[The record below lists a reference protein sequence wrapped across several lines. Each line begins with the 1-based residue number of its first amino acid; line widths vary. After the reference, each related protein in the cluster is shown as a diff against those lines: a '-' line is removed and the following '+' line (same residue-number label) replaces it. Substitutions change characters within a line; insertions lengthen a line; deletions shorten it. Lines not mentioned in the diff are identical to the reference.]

1 MRARPAPARAFVLPT
16 LLLAIASA
24 GPGLT
29 QHRTGPAT
37 AVAERKA
44 FNAVPGPDAEYLV
57 LIDRY
62 TLRDDGSVVH
72 ERTSRL
78 QVNSYLAINRKY
90 GESKVDYDPAIETFE
105 VVANRTVLP
114 SGQVVEAPANAF
126 VDDQPPAAEGNP
138 LWSGLRR
145 KIIVH
150 TALEPGAVIEEAY
163 RITLK
168 ADASPWLDFGEPLAA
183 ELPIRERVVEWDV
196 PISASQR
203 VTASVSIVPMMPTVV
218 ETAGRA
224 VWTWRRAGVPAIPEE
239 PGAPP
244 RSEAV
249 PFLWASTCAW
259 DEAAAEL
266 ARRIEAAGPAPET
279 AVAAARQAMAKE
291 TSWEPRLLAALA
303 AVAGSLNVS
312 AIAPALQ
319 HWQPKPLAE
328 VWRSGYAT
336 PLELASLEAKVLM
349 AAGFSADVA
358 LLAPPARN
366 RKAGPGF
373 AGFDRALLRLAGED
387 GTPRL
392 YDPAEPAAG
401 VPLEARIAGPL
412 LIPRRP
418 GFEAAPTSN
427 PSRRDL
433 TVVAEVRADG
443 GLSGSLALFATGAA
457 TPHAEL
463 VQEPGKLADE
473 LACAVVPGAKAK
485 AQQITSLARLRATLE
500 VGFEGTLPE
509 KSNLG
514 LVRFAMPGVPGGVD
528 KDLPPLPAAGRLAPI
543 ALPGPVCE
551 TVEITLTLPS
561 GWTVVALPEPARVSN
576 PVGLV
581 EITSTQAGDGKIHV
595 VRRIELAERTATADQ
610 AAQVRALLVAWLAP
624 VGRDLLLRPPAKAAQ
639 K

>member
-1 MRARPAPARAFVLPT
+1 V
-16 LLLAIASA
+16 LLAIASA
-24 GPGLT
+24 VPSFA
-29 QHRTGPAT
+29 QQRAGPAT
-37 AVAERKA
+37 AATERKA
-44 FNAVPGPDAEYLV
+44 FTAFPGPDAEYLV
-57 LIDRY
+57 LVDRY

-90 GESKVDYDPAIETFE
+90 GESKVEYDPAIETFE
-105 VVANRTVLP
+105 VVTNRTVLP
-114 SGQVVEAPANAF
+114 SGELVEAPANAF

-196 PISASQR
+196 PKSASQR
-203 VTASVSIVPMMPTVV
+203 VTVSVSIVPVMPTVS
-218 ETAGRA
+218 EKAGRA
-224 VWTWRRAGVPAIPEE
+224 VWTCRRAGVPANPEE

-244 RSEAV
+244 RNEAL
-249 PFLWASTCAW
+249 PFLWASTCDW

-279 AVAAARQAMAKE
+279 AVAAAREAMAKE
-291 TSWEPRLLAALA
+291 TAWEPRLLAALA
-303 AVAGSLNVS
+303 AITGSLNVS
-312 AIAPALQ
+312 AITPALQ
-319 HWQPKPLAE
+319 HWQVKSLAE

-336 PLELASLEAKVLM
+336 PLELASLEAKVLR
-349 AAGFSADVA
+349 AAGFSADIA
-358 LLAPPARN
+358 LLAPAGRN
-366 RKAGPGF
+366 RKDAPGF
-373 AGFDRALLRLAGED
+373 AGFDRTLLRLTGED

-401 VPLEARIAGPL
+401 VPLEAWIAGPL
-412 LIPRRP
+412 LIPQRP
-418 GFEAAPTSN
+418 GFVTAPTSN

-443 GLSGSLALFATGAA
+443 SLSGSLALVATGAA
-457 TPHAEL
+457 TPHAAL
-463 VQEPGKLADE
+463 VQEPGKLANE
-473 LACAVVPGAKAK
+473 LARAVVPDAKAK

-509 KSNLG
+509 KSDLG
-514 LVRFAMPGVPGGVD
+514 LVRFATPGVPGGVD

-543 ALPGPVCE
+543 ALPGPVGE
-551 TVEITLTLPS
+551 TTEITLTPPV
-561 GWTVVALPEPARVSN
+561 GWNVAALPEPARVSN

-581 EITSTQAGDGKIHV
+581 EITSTQGADGKIHV
-595 VRRIELAERTATADQ
+595 VRHIELAERTATADQ
-610 AAQVRALLVAWLAP
+610 TAQVRALLVAWLAP
-624 VGRDLLLRPPAKAAQ
+624 VGRDLLLRPPAKPPQ

>member
-1 MRARPAPARAFVLPT
+1 MRARPAPARALVLPT
-16 LLLAIASA
+16 VVLAIASA
-24 GPGLT
+24 GPGLA
-29 QHRTGPAT
+29 QQRTGPA
-37 AVAERKA
+37 AAAAERKA
-44 FNAVPGPDAEYLV
+44 FSAVPGPDAEYLV
-57 LIDRY
+57 LVDRY

-114 SGQVVEAPANAF
+114 SGQVVEAPPNAV

-145 KIIVH
+145 KIMVH

-163 RITLK
+163 RVTLK

-196 PISASQR
+196 PRSASQR
-203 VTASVSIVPMMPTVV
+203 VTASVSIVPVMPTVS

-244 RSEAV
+244 RSEAL
-249 PFLWASTCAW
+249 PFLWASTCSW
-259 DEAAAEL
+259 DEATAEL

-279 AVAAARQAMAKE
+279 AVTAARQAMAKE
-291 TSWEPRLLAALA
+291 TTWEPRLLAALA
-303 AVAGSLNVS
+303 AITGSLNVS
-312 AIAPALQ
+312 GITPALQ
-319 HWQPKPLAE
+319 HWQVKPLAE

-336 PLELASLEAKVLM
+336 PLELASLEAKVLR
-349 AAGFSADVA
+349 AAGYSADVA
-358 LLAPPARN
+358 LLAPPGRN

-373 AGFDRALLRLAGED
+373 AGFDRALLRLTGED

-401 VPLEARIAGPL
+401 APLEARIAGPL
-412 LIPRRP
+412 LVPRQP

-443 GLSGSLALFATGAA
+443 GLSGSLALVATGAA
-457 TPHAEL
+457 TPHAAL

-473 LACAVVPGAKAK
+473 LARAVVPGAKAK

-509 KSNLG
+509 KSDLG
-514 LVRFAMPGVPGGVD
+514 LVRFATPDVPGGVD

-543 ALPGPVCE
+543 ALPGPVGE
-551 TVEITLTLPS
+551 TVEITLTLPG
-561 GWTVVALPEPARVSN
+561 GWTVVALPGPARVSN

-581 EITSTQAGDGKIHV
+581 EITSTQGGDGKVHI
-595 VRRIELAERTATADQ
+595 VRRIELAERTVTADQ

-624 VGRDLLLRPPAKAAQ
+624 ASRDLLLRPPAKAPQ